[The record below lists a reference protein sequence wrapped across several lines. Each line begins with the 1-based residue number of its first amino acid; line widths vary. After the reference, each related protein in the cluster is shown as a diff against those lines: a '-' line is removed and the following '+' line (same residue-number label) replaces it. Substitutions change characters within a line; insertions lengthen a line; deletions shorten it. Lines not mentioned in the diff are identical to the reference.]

1 MKKRKFRNR
10 LFSFF
15 LATLFLI
22 LLSVPAAASSAEDE
36 SETLVSTSCDEPT
49 IQPRGFVRT
58 YEIYVQTNV
67 FYDFFYDSNWWGE
80 TDLTVTFKSTEGPT
94 SITVGVRDNDGYSSG
109 KTLSLGQAASFN
121 INPSSFRIMATK
133 ESGPNG
139 NVTLVVTL
147 S

>member
-1 MKKRKFRNR
+1 MKKRKFHNR
-10 LFSFF
+10 LLSFF
-15 LATLFLI
+15 LATLFLFI
-22 LLSVPAAASSAEDE
+22 LSVPASASTIYDE
-36 SETLVSTSCDEPT
+36 SGALVSTSSEDPT

-58 YEIYVQTNV
+58 YEIYVEKNV

-94 SITVGVRDNDGYSSG
+94 SISIGVWDNDGYDAD
-109 KTLSLGQAASFN
+109 KTLSVGQAASFN

-133 ESGPNG
+133 VAGANG